1 MTKNEAVQ
9 VNLIYLIFKLVHF
22 LVDTTDIKTT
32 KTMRRQYRDLR
43 DDTKMRIAQSLKGR
57 SFSDSHKQAIS
68 DAMKAYWSTIPYRDE
83 ENNESNNQDNE
94 TSM

>member
-1 MTKNEAVQ
+1 MK
-9 VNLIYLIFKLVHF
+9 
-22 LVDTTDIKTT
+22 
-32 KTMRRQYRDLR
+32 RQYRDLR

-68 DAMKAYWSTIPYRDE
+68 AAMKAYWATIPYRDE
-83 ENNESNNQDNE
+83 ENNESNNQNNE

>member
-1 MTKNEAVQ
+1 MKREFR
-9 VNLIYLIFKLVHF
+9 NL
-22 LVDTTDIKTT
+22 
-32 KTMRRQYRDLR
+32 RS
-43 DDTKMRIAQSLKGR
+43 DTKMRIAQSLKGR

-83 ENNESNNQDNE
+83 ENNESTNLQNNE

>member
-1 MTKNEAVQ
+1 MKREFRN
-9 VNLIYLIFKLVHF
+9 
-22 LVDTTDIKTT
+22 
-32 KTMRRQYRDLR
+32 LR

-68 DAMKAYWSTIPYRDE
+68 NAMKEYWSTIPYRDE
-83 ENNESNNQDNE
+83 ENNESNIQDHE

>member
-1 MTKNEAVQ
+1 
-9 VNLIYLIFKLVHF
+9 
-22 LVDTTDIKTT
+22 
-32 KTMRRQYRDLR
+32 MRRQYRDLR

-68 DAMKAYWSTIPYRDE
+68 NAMRQYWATIPYRDE
-83 ENNESNNQDNE
+83 GNNESNNQNDE